1 MLNEEQLRAI
11 LSYKLANASSSDFD
25 KKVAE
30 GECWQLGMLDE
41 QNNLKPEFVGA
52 VNTLMRYVESGL
64 PLAAAI
70 EKAKSEFQ
78 APPKSYA
85 DMLQSLRT

>member
-11 LSYKLANASSSDFD
+11 LSLKLANASSSDFD

-30 GECWQLGMLDE
+30 GDCWQLGLLDG
-41 QNNLKPEFVGA
+41 QNNLKPEFAGA

-64 PLAAAI
+64 PITTAI
-70 EKAKSEFQ
+70 EKTKNEFQ
-78 APPKSYA
+78 EPPKSYA
-85 DMLQSLRT
+85 DMLSNLGV